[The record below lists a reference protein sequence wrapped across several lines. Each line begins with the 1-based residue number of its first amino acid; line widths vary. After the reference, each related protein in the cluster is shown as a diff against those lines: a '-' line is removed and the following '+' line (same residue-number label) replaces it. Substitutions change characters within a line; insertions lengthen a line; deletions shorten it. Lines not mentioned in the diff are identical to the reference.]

1 MSLEAILEAISAAG
15 DAQVGEIEARTRTQ
29 VYEILANA
37 RVEAEDIDED
47 GYNTAFA
54 PAAKERARIIHR
66 ARLEAMHI
74 EGEAR
79 EALVDMTL
87 ERTRGA
93 LAGLRTDRQYPEVL
107 CQLLEEALAELSS
120 SMEHEAK
127 IHLEADRRDRVLLE
141 SLLRHLAVD
150 LKVSYT
156 QECWGGLIARS
167 EDGRVVVD
175 NLLETRLE
183 RAIPFLR
190 QYLAAWFEDEQWQIS
205 TTETHAYAP

>member
-1 MSLEAILEAISAAG
+1 MSLEAILEAIHVAG

-37 RVEAEDIDED
+37 RVEAEDVEEEA
-47 GYNTAFA
+47 YNTAIA
-54 PAAKERARIIHR
+54 PATKERARIIHK
-66 ARLEAMHI
+66 ARLEAI
-74 EGEAR
+74 RIVGEAR

-87 ERTRGA
+87 ERARGS

-107 CQLLEEALAELSS
+107 CRLLEEALAELRSS
-120 SMEHEAK
+120 LEHDAK
-127 IHLEADRRDRVLLE
+127 IHLEADRRDRVLME
-141 SLLRHLAVD
+141 SLLKHLNVD

-156 QECWGGLIARS
+156 QECWGGLVALS

-190 QYLAAWFEDEQWQIS
+190 QYLAAWFEDQQWQIS

>member
-15 DAQVGEIEARTRTQ
+15 DAQVSEIEERARTQ

-37 RVEAEDIDED
+37 RVEAEDIEEEA
-47 GYNTAFA
+47 YNTAFA

-66 ARLEAMHI
+66 ARLEAMRI
-74 EGEAR
+74 VGEAR
-79 EALVDMTL
+79 EALIDTTL

-93 LAGLRTDRQYPEVL
+93 LAGLRTDRLYRDVL
-107 CQLLEEALAELSS
+107 CRLIEEALAELRSS
-120 SMEHEAK
+120 LEFDAK
-127 IHLEADRRDRVLLE
+127 TRLEADRRDRELLE
-141 SLLRHLAVD
+141 SLLSHMIVD
-150 LKVSYT
+150 LEVSYT
-156 QECWGGLIARS
+156 QDCWGGLIARS

-190 QYLAAWFEDEQWQIS
+190 QYLAAWFEDQQWQIS

>member
-1 MSLEAILEAISAAG
+1 MSLEAILEAIHDTG

-37 RVEAEDIDED
+37 RVEAEDIEEEA
-47 GYNTAFA
+47 YNNAVA

-66 ARLEAMHI
+66 ARLEAI
-74 EGEAR
+74 RLVGEAR

-87 ERTRGA
+87 ERARGA

-107 CQLLEEALAELSS
+107 CRLLEEALAELRSS
-120 SMEHEAK
+120 LEHEAK
-127 IHLEADRRDRVLLE
+127 IHVEADRRDRAILE
-141 SLLRHLAVD
+141 SLLKHLDVD
-150 LKVSYT
+150 LEVSYT
-156 QECWGGLIARS
+156 QECWGGLVARS

-190 QYLAAWFEDEQWQIS
+190 QYLAAWFEDQQWQIS

>member
-1 MSLEAILEAISAAG
+1 MSLEAILDAIRDTG

-37 RVEAEDIDED
+37 RVEAEDTEEEA
-47 GYNTAFA
+47 YNTAFA

-66 ARLEAMHI
+66 ARLESMRI
-74 EGEAR
+74 VGEAR
-79 EALVDMTL
+79 EALIDMTL
-87 ERTRGA
+87 ERTRGV
-93 LAGLRTDRQYPEVL
+93 LAGLRTDRLYPEVL
-107 CQLLEEALAELSS
+107 CRLVEEALAELSS
-120 SMEHEAK
+120 SLEHEAK
-127 IHLEADRRDRVLLE
+127 IQLEADQRDRALLE
-141 SLLRHLAVD
+141 SLLRHLVVD
-150 LKVSYT
+150 LEVSYT
-156 QECWGGLIARS
+156 KDCWGGLIARS

-205 TTETHAYAP
+205 TTETHAYVP

>member
-1 MSLEAILEAISAAG
+1 MSLEAILEAIGDAG
-15 DAQVGEIEARTRTQ
+15 DAQVSEIEARTRTQ
-29 VYEILANA
+29 VYEVLANA

-47 GYNTAFA
+47 AYNTAFA

-66 ARLEAMHI
+66 ARLEAMRI
-74 EGEAR
+74 VGEAR

-93 LAGLRTDRQYPEVL
+93 LTGLRTDRLYPDVL
-107 CQLLEEALAELSS
+107 CRLLEEALAELGSS
-120 SMEHEAK
+120 VEHEAK
-127 IHLEADRRDRVLLE
+127 IHLEADRHDRVLLE
-141 SLLRHLAVD
+141 KLLLHLVVD
-150 LKVSYT
+150 VEVSYT
-156 QECWGGLIARS
+156 KDCWGGLIARS

-205 TTETHAYAP
+205 TTETPAYVP

>member
-1 MSLEAILEAISAAG
+1 MSLEAILDAIRDTG

-37 RVEAEDIDED
+37 RVEAEDTEEEA
-47 GYNTAFA
+47 YNTAFA

-66 ARLEAMHI
+66 ARLEAMRI
-74 EGEAR
+74 VGEAR
-79 EALVDMTL
+79 EALIDMTL
-87 ERTRGA
+87 ERTRGV
-93 LAGLRTDRQYPEVL
+93 LAGLRTDRLYPEVL
-107 CQLLEEALAELSS
+107 CRLVEEALAELSS
-120 SMEHEAK
+120 SLEHEAK
-127 IHLEADRRDRVLLE
+127 IQLEADQRDRALLE
-141 SLLRHLAVD
+141 SLLRHLVVD
-150 LKVSYT
+150 LEVSYT
-156 QECWGGLIARS
+156 KDCWGGLIARS

-205 TTETHAYAP
+205 TTETHAYVP

>member
-1 MSLEAILEAISAAG
+1 MSLEAILEAIRDAG

-37 RVEAEDIDED
+37 RVESEEVEEEA
-47 GYNTAFA
+47 YNTAVA

-66 ARLEAMHI
+66 ARLEAI
-74 EGEAR
+74 RVVGEAR

-87 ERTRGA
+87 ERTRGV

-107 CQLLEEALAELSS
+107 CRLLEEALAELRSS
-120 SMEHEAK
+120 LEHQAI
-127 IHLEADRRDRVLLE
+127 IHLEADRRDRALLE
-141 SLLRHLAVD
+141 SLLKHLDVD
-150 LKVSYT
+150 IEVSYIK
-156 QECWGGLIARS
+156 ECWGGLVARS

-190 QYLAAWFEDEQWQIS
+190 QYLAAWYEDKQWQIS
-205 TTETHAYAP
+205 TTETPAYVP

>member
-1 MSLEAILEAISAAG
+1 MSLEAILEAIGDAG
-15 DAQVGEIEARTRTQ
+15 DAQVSEIEARTRTQ

-47 GYNTAFA
+47 AYNTAFA

-66 ARLEAMHI
+66 ARLEAMRI
-74 EGEAR
+74 VGEAR
-79 EALVDMTL
+79 EVLVDMTL

-93 LAGLRTDRQYPEVL
+93 LTGLRTDRLYPDVL
-107 CQLLEEALAELSS
+107 CRLLEEALAELGSS
-120 SMEHEAK
+120 VEHEAK
-127 IHLEADRRDRVLLE
+127 IHLEADQRDRVLLE
-141 SLLRHLAVD
+141 KLLLHLVVD
-150 LKVSYT
+150 VEVSYT
-156 QECWGGLIARS
+156 RECWGGLIARS

-190 QYLAAWFEDEQWQIS
+190 QYLAAWFEDEQWQIL
-205 TTETHAYAP
+205 TTETPAYVP

>member
-1 MSLEAILEAISAAG
+1 MSLEAILEAIGEAG
-15 DAQVGEIEARTRTQ
+15 DAQVSEIEARTRTQ

-37 RVEAEDIDED
+37 RVEAEDVEDE
-47 GYNTAFA
+47 GYNTAFT
-54 PAAKERARIIHR
+54 PSAKERARIVHK
-66 ARLEAMHI
+66 ARLEAMRI
-74 EGEAR
+74 VGEAR
-79 EALVDMTL
+79 EALIDMTL

-93 LAGLRTDRQYPEVL
+93 LAGLRTDRQYPDVL
-107 CQLLEEALAELSS
+107 CRLLEEALAELSS
-120 SMEHEAK
+120 SLAHDAI
-127 IHLEADRRDRVLLE
+127 IHLEADKRDQKLME
-141 SLLRHLAVD
+141 SLLRHLVVD
-150 LKVSYT
+150 LDVDYT
-156 QECWGGLIARS
+156 QDCWGGLIARS

>member
-1 MSLEAILEAISAAG
+1 MSLEAILEVIRDAG

-37 RVEAEDIDED
+37 RVESEEVEEEA
-47 GYNTAFA
+47 YNTAIA

-66 ARLEAMHI
+66 ARLEAI
-74 EGEAR
+74 RVVGEAR

-87 ERTRGA
+87 ERTRGV

-107 CQLLEEALAELSS
+107 SRLLEEALAELRSS
-120 SMEHEAK
+120 LEHQAI
-127 IHLEADRRDRVLLE
+127 IHLEADRRDRALLE
-141 SLLRHLAVD
+141 SLLKHLDVD
-150 LKVSYT
+150 IEVSYIK
-156 QECWGGLIARS
+156 ECWGGLVARS

-190 QYLAAWFEDEQWQIS
+190 QYLAAWYEDKQWQIS
-205 TTETHAYAP
+205 TTETPAYAP

>member
-150 LKVSYT
+150 LEVSYT

>member
-1 MSLEAILEAISAAG
+1 MSLEAILEVIGAAG

-37 RVEAEDIDED
+37 RVEAEDIEDEA
-47 GYNTAFA
+47 YNTAYA

-66 ARLEAMHI
+66 ARLEAMRI
-74 EGEAR
+74 VGEAR

-93 LAGLRTDRQYPEVL
+93 LAGLRTDRQYPDVI
-107 CQLLEEALAELSS
+107 CRLLEEALRELSTS
-120 SMEHEAK
+120 LEHDAK
-127 IHLEADRRDRVLLE
+127 THLEADRRDRVLFE
-141 SLLRHLAVD
+141 SLLSYLVVD
-150 LKVSYT
+150 VEVSYI

>member
-1 MSLEAILEAISAAG
+1 MSLEAILEVIRDAG

-37 RVEAEDIDED
+37 RVESEEVEEEA
-47 GYNTAFA
+47 YNTAIA

-66 ARLEAMHI
+66 ARLEAI
-74 EGEAR
+74 RVVGEAR

-87 ERTRGA
+87 ERTRGV

-107 CQLLEEALAELSS
+107 CRLLEEALAELRSS
-120 SMEHEAK
+120 LEHQAI
-127 IHLEADRRDRVLLE
+127 IHLEADRRDRALLE
-141 SLLRHLAVD
+141 SLLKHLDVD
-150 LKVSYT
+150 IEVSYIK
-156 QECWGGLIARS
+156 ECWGGLVARS

-190 QYLAAWFEDEQWQIS
+190 QYLAAWYEDKQWQIS
-205 TTETHAYAP
+205 TTETPAYAP

>member
-120 SMEHEAK
+120 SMELEAK

-150 LKVSYT
+150 LEVSYT

>member
-1 MSLEAILEAISAAG
+1 MSLEAILEAIRGAG

-37 RVEAEDIDED
+37 RVESEEVEEEA
-47 GYNTAFA
+47 YNTAIA

-66 ARLEAMHI
+66 ARLEAI
-74 EGEAR
+74 RVVGEAR

-87 ERTRGA
+87 ERTRGV

-107 CQLLEEALAELSS
+107 CRLLEEALAELRSS
-120 SMEHEAK
+120 LEHQAI
-127 IHLEADRRDRVLLE
+127 IHLEADRRDRALLE
-141 SLLRHLAVD
+141 SLLKHLDVD
-150 LKVSYT
+150 IEVSYIK
-156 QECWGGLIARS
+156 ECWGGLVARS

-190 QYLAAWFEDEQWQIS
+190 QYLAAWYEDKQWQIS
-205 TTETHAYAP
+205 TTETPAYAP